1 MWVSGVLSLE
11 SALVISMSLA
21 KSLKSVHWT
30 CLVHWVETSPS
41 WLPAMQIIQIKVTVG
56 FLWDKDFC
64 LLVCVERQIERQDG
78 RENTHPLFC
87 SPDVCNS
94 ENWTRPKPW
103 ARNSTQVPEMGDR
116 NPISWAIFYHFPKSA
131 LDWNQEPEPELK
143 SMSSDIGCRKA
154 NGHPNYYLI

>member
-64 LLVCVERQIERQDG
+64 LLVCVERQIDREAGWQRKHPSTVLFSRCVQQRKLDKAKTMSQEFNPGPRDG
-78 RENTHPLFC
+78 
-87 SPDVCNS
+87 
-94 ENWTRPKPW
+94 W
-103 ARNSTQVPEMGDR
+103 
-116 NPISWAIFYHFPKSA
+116 
-131 LDWNQEPEPELK
+131 QEPNFLSYFLPLPQICIRLEPGARARTQIHVLWYRVQE
-143 SMSSDIGCRKA
+143 SEW
-154 NGHPNYYLI
+154 PP